1 MEWLV
6 SATPQSLLLSIIA
19 AKRALRGVNKNS
31 GSTVVGSFS
40 FWKNRIW
47 WLSWSLWL
55 KTLLT
60 IYNTIHQIIDSQI
73 KYASLE
79 HEFRNSEYAYLWR

>member
-40 FWKNRIW
+40 F
-47 WLSWSLWL
+47 
-55 KTLLT
+55 
-60 IYNTIHQIIDSQI
+60 
-73 KYASLE
+73 
-79 HEFRNSEYAYLWR
+79 